1 MLSDASIDLLFLVL
15 PALPFIYLVLQ
26 VTAVFR
32 MRGWLRIVA
41 SACGLVMLGLV
52 LYVVFASG
60 VMGSNIAP
68 ILIVFALPVLT
79 PLLIL
84 LWLIH
89 LLRPA
94 PPDTRYL

>member
-1 MLSDASIDLLFLVL
+1 MLSDAAIDVLLVAMPVL
-15 PALPFIYLVLQ
+15 PFLYLALQIA
-26 VTAVFR
+26 AVIR
-32 MRGWLRIVA
+32 MRGWLRIAA

-52 LYVVFASG
+52 LYVGWASG

-79 PLLIL
+79 PILIV

-89 LLRPA
+89 ILRPA

>member
-1 MLSDASIDLLFLVL
+1 MLPEAAIDFLFLALPVL
-15 PALPFIYLVLQ
+15 PFFYLVLQ

-32 MRGWLRIVA
+32 MRGWLRAVA
-41 SACGLVMLGLV
+41 SGCGLIMLGLV
-52 LYVVFASG
+52 LYVGFASG

-79 PLLIL
+79 PILIL

-89 LLRPA
+89 VLRPR